1 MKRCSVFQ
9 LCETDAVLISATR
22 LIAPVP
28 AMSTPKVS
36 PMSIVPGAVSM
47 TGRVAN
53 PPAAL

>member
-9 LCETDAVLISATR
+9 LCETDAVLIIATR